1 MIYSTKAQA
10 SVTYGSFGIT
20 SFYAFETLQYYIVL
34 CHSEG
39 RAYPEHFSCEDILH
53 IMLTL
58 SICSHNSQI
67 T

>member
-1 MIYSTKAQA
+1 MIYSTKAES
-10 SVTYGSFGIT
+10 SVAYGSFGIT

-39 RAYPEHFSCEDILH
+39 RAYPGHFSCEDILH
-53 IMLTL
+53 IMFRL